1 MSMPAAPKTIVLD
14 ATHRPIGRLASVVA
28 TYLRGKHLATYTPR
42 QLPQVRVRVTNL
54 GKVHLSA
61 RRGAQPVF
69 RFSGY
74 PGGLK
79 KGVFSN
85 AFARHPV
92 VVFRNVVRR
101 MLPDNRSRK
110 RLLRFL
116 TLEV

>member
-1 MSMPAAPKTIVLD
+1 MSLTLPAKTIVLD
-14 ATHRPIGRLASVVA
+14 ATHRPIGRLASAVA
-28 TYLRGKHLATYTPR
+28 TYLRGKHTATYTPNV
-42 QLPQVRVRVTNL
+42 LPQVRVHVVNL
-54 GKVHLSA
+54 GKAHVSA
-61 RRGAQPVF
+61 RRGIQSIY

-79 KGVFSN
+79 KEDFSQ
-85 AFARHPV
+85 AFARDPV

-116 TLEV
+116 NLEV